1 MSLPREL
8 KIKLQRVTL
17 GFQSISKNTVT
28 IDAFPRARGCSEK
41 RAAGL
46 VILYKDLQKLDEA
59 VGHVK
64 SATTNQKLI
73 IWDKREITMVTIDES
88 SPEERSVRVAM
99 TTSRPTNGIETRI
112 STL

>member
-1 MSLPREL
+1 M
-8 KIKLQRVTL
+8 
-17 GFQSISKNTVT
+17 
-28 IDAFPRARGCSEK
+28 
-41 RAAGL
+41 
-46 VILYKDLQKLDEA
+46 ILYKDLQKLDEA

-73 IWDKREITMVTIDES
+73 IWDKREIKMVTIDES

-112 STL
+112 STLEEQQKEHTRFLNEQQQKISLLILKGSSIYLSSTI